1 MIDEIRLNNDL
12 IISKNYALFFINEKI
27 LVLSD
32 LHIGFEEVMAQKGLL
47 LPKIQTVDIME
58 LLNTVIDKYNPEQIW
73 IDGDFKHEFS
83 RNVEQE
89 WRDIKKIIELIL
101 SRTKLTIIRGN
112 HDNFLKNILAKYNVP
127 FLQSAKI
134 DNYLIVH
141 GDKKIDQKN
150 SFLILGHEHPSIK
163 IRDSIGAIISI
174 PAFLYDPEDKV
185 LVLPSPSIY
194 SSGSDIL
201 SSNTI
206 SPMLKD
212 LEFSKFFVYGITKE
226 MGLLYLGDI
235 QGLKDIYTF
244 LM

>member
-12 IISKNYALFFINEKI
+12 IINKYYSLFFTNEKI

-47 LPKIQTVDIME
+47 LPKIQTSEILE
-58 LLNTVIDKYNPEQIW
+58 LLDNVIDRYKPEQIL

-83 RNVEQE
+83 QNVEQE
-89 WRDIKKIIELIL
+89 WRDIKKIIEFIL
-101 SRTKLTIIRGN
+101 SRTKLTIVRGN
-112 HDNFLKNILAKYNVP
+112 HDNFLKNILTKYNVP
-127 FLQSAKI
+127 FLPSIKI
-134 DNYLIVH
+134 NNYLIAH
-141 GDKKIDQKN
+141 GDKMIDKKN
-150 SFLILGHEHPSIK
+150 NFLILGHEHPSLK
-163 IRDSIGAIISI
+163 IRDSIGAIVTI
-174 PAFLYDPEDKV
+174 PAFLYAPEDKI

-206 SPMLKD
+206 SPIIKD
-212 LEFSKFFVYGITKE
+212 IEFSKFIVYGISKE

>member
-1 MIDEIRLNNDL
+1 MLHEIRLNNDL
-12 IISKNYALFFINEKI
+12 IINKNYSLFFINEKI

-47 LPKIQTVDIME
+47 LPKIQTSEIMN
-58 LLNTVIDKYNPEQIW
+58 LLNTVIDKYNPEQVL

-83 RNVEQE
+83 KNVEQE
-89 WRDIKKIIELIL
+89 WRDIKKIIEFIL

-112 HDNFLKNILAKYNVP
+112 HDNFLKNILAKYDVP
-127 FLQSAKI
+127 FVDSMKI
-134 DNYLIVH
+134 NNYLLVH
-141 GDKKIDQKN
+141 GDKKIDRKN

-163 IRDSIGAIISI
+163 IRDSIGAIVTI
-174 PAFLYDPEDKV
+174 PAFLYAPEDKM

-206 SPMLKD
+206 SPMLRD
-212 LEFSKFFVYGITKE
+212 IQFSKFLVYGISKD